1 MVLAFAAVV
10 AATGSALREPPA
22 TAHLVDP
29 PPRMLELS
37 TPASAPGLAPA
48 PGPASTPTP
57 APASGRRRPAPPP
70 AVPVRITIPAI
81 GVRAPVI
88 RLGLSAD
95 RTLQVPQDF
104 ADTGWWSGGA
114 RPGQPGPAVIV
125 GHVDS
130 KTGPAVF
137 YRLRDLRR
145 GDRIAVVAAD
155 GRTVTFVVQRLA
167 TYAKSGFPT
176 AAVYGPTAG
185 PALRL
190 VTCGGEFDR
199 STGHY
204 LSNTV
209 VYATVAAG
217 R

>member
-1 MVLAFAAVV
+1 
-10 AATGSALREPPA
+10 
-22 TAHLVDP
+22 
-29 PPRMLELS
+29 
-37 TPASAPGLAPA
+37 
-48 PGPASTPTP
+48 
-57 APASGRRRPAPPP
+57 
-70 AVPVRITIPAI
+70 
-81 GVRAPVI
+81 
-88 RLGLSAD
+88 
-95 RTLQVPQDF
+95 
-104 ADTGWWSGGA
+104 
-114 RPGQPGPAVIV
+114 VIV

-145 GDRIAVVAAD
+145 GDRIAVVGAD